1 MVCLIRVMRGLIGV
15 VLLSIVG
22 CMSNEDMEAIYA
34 QDSPYA
40 VPTQC
45 VRLGSKPV
53 ITRNRLAKQLV
64 QQGVLLV
71 QAGEE
76 TKIFVRNDLIF
87 KPMTAQWH
95 KTQHVPKILKD
106 IARLIRSY
114 TTVQVDISSAIVGHH
129 GQRFIHAIAER
140 QAQKVATVLWKAGL
154 DSRLVTTH
162 GEVSS
167 SDISVFKGE
176 HSVSGRS
183 NELVAS
189 SLKQAGYVKIRFRYM
204 HE

>member
-1 MVCLIRVMRGLIGV
+1 MYLIRAMRGLVGV
-15 VLLSIVG
+15 ILLAIVG
-22 CMSNEDMEAIYA
+22 CMPNQDIEAIDA
-34 QDSPYA
+34 QDSPDTA
-40 VPTQC
+40 STQC
-45 VRLGSKPV
+45 ERLESRPV
-53 ITRNRLAKQLV
+53 ITRNQLAKQLV

-95 KTQHVPKILKD
+95 KTQHVPQILKD

-114 TTVQVDISSAIVGHH
+114 TTVQIDISSAIFGHH

-162 GEVSS
+162 GEVPQ
-167 SDISVFKGE
+167 SDMLVFKGG
-176 HSVSGRS
+176 HSVSDRPDG
-183 NELVAS
+183 LMVS